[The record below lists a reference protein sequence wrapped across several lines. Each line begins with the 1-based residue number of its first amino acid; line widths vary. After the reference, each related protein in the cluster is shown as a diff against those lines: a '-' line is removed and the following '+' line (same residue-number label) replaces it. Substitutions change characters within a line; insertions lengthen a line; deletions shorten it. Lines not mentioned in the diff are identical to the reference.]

1 MKTHIDISKKYA
13 DKFEFG
19 PESMTKVN
27 ELIAQYPEGKQ
38 KSAILAILH
47 LVQEEI
53 GWLTINAMD
62 YVAGILDIK
71 PIEVYEVATFYTM
84 FHIEP
89 VGNYVLEVCRT
100 GPCMLVGSDQLIQH
114 LENKLAVKVG
124 ETSSDGMFTLK
135 TVECMGACGYGPMFQ
150 CKGKNY
156 ENLTT
161 EKVDELIEQFRNEAK
176 S

>member
-1 MKTHIDISKKYA
+1 MKTHTDTSNKYSE
-13 DKFEFG
+13 KFEFS
-19 PESMTKVN
+19 PESLAKVN
-27 ELIAQYPEGKQ
+27 EFIAQYPDGKQ

-47 LVQEEI
+47 LVQEEN
-53 GWLTINAMD
+53 GWLSIKAMD
-62 YVAGILDIK
+62 QVAAILGIK

-89 VGNYVLEVCRT
+89 VGKYVWEVCRT
-100 GPCMLVGSDQLIQH
+100 GPCMLVGSDKIIEH
-114 LENKLAVKVG
+114 IEKKLDIKVG
-124 ETSSDGMFTLK
+124 ETSVDGLFTLK

-156 ENLTT
+156 EHLTT

-176 S
+176 

>member
-1 MKTHIDISKKYA
+1 MNTHTDISKKYA

-19 PESMTKVN
+19 PESMAKVK
-27 ELIAQYPEGKQ
+27 ELITQYPEGKQ

-53 GWLTINAMD
+53 GWLSINSMD

-100 GPCMLVGSDQLIQH
+100 GPCMLVGSDQIIQH
-114 LENKLAVKVG
+114 IENKLGIKVG

>member
-1 MKTHIDISKKYA
+1 MKTNTDTSNKYSE
-13 DKFEFG
+13 KFQFS
-19 PESMTKVN
+19 PESLAKVN
-27 ELIAQYPEGKQ
+27 EFIAQYPEGKQ

-47 LVQEEI
+47 LVQEEN
-53 GWLTINAMD
+53 GWLSINAMD
-62 YVAGILDIK
+62 QVAAVLGIK

-89 VGNYVLEVCRT
+89 VGKHVWEVCRT
-100 GPCMLVGSDQLIQH
+100 GPCMLVGSDKIIEH
-114 LENKLAVKVG
+114 IEKKLDIKVG
-124 ETSSDGMFTLK
+124 ETSADGLFTLK

-156 ENLTT
+156 EYLTT

-176 S
+176 

>member
-1 MKTHIDISKKYA
+1 MKTHTDTSNKYSE
-13 DKFEFG
+13 KFEFSH
-19 PESMTKVN
+19 ESLAKVN

-47 LVQEEI
+47 IVQEEN
-53 GWLTINAMD
+53 GWLSINAMD
-62 YVAGILDIK
+62 QVAVILGIK

-89 VGNYVLEVCRT
+89 VGKHVWEVCRT
-100 GPCMLVGSDQLIQH
+100 GPCMLVGSDKIIEH
-114 LENKLAVKVG
+114 IEKRLEIKVG
-124 ETSSDGMFTLK
+124 ETSADGLFTLK
-135 TVECMGACGYGPMFQ
+135 TVECLGACGYGPMFQ

-156 ENLTT
+156 EHLTT

-176 S
+176 

>member
-1 MKTHIDISKKYA
+1 MKTHTDTSNKYSE
-13 DKFEFG
+13 KFEFSA
-19 PESMTKVN
+19 ESLAKVN
-27 ELIAQYPEGKQ
+27 EFIAQYPEGKQ

-47 LVQEEI
+47 LVQEEN
-53 GWLTINAMD
+53 GWLSINSMD
-62 YVAGILDIK
+62 QVAAILGIK

-89 VGNYVLEVCRT
+89 VGKHVWEVCRT
-100 GPCMLVGSDQLIQH
+100 GPCMLVGSDKIIEH
-114 LENKLAVKVG
+114 IEKKLDIKVG
-124 ETSSDGMFTLK
+124 ETSADGLFTLK

-156 ENLTT
+156 EHLTT

-176 S
+176 

>member
-1 MKTHIDISKKYA
+1 MFSQEIIDRIQELSKR
-13 DKFEFG
+13 
-19 PESMTKVN
+19 
-27 ELIAQYPEGKQ
+27 YPEGKQ

-47 LVQEEI
+47 LVQEEN
-53 GWLTINAMD
+53 GWLNINAMD
-62 YVAGILDIK
+62 QVAAVLDIK

-89 VGNYVLEVCRT
+89 VGNHVLEVCRT
-100 GPCMLVGSDQLIQH
+100 GPCMLVGSDQIIQH
-114 LENKLAVKVG
+114 IENKLGIKVG

-156 ENLTT
+156 EHLTT

-176 S
+176 

>member
-1 MKTHIDISKKYA
+1 MKTHTDTSNKYSE
-13 DKFEFG
+13 KFEFS
-19 PESMTKVN
+19 PESLAKVN
-27 ELIAQYPEGKQ
+27 EFIAQYPDGKQ

-47 LVQEEI
+47 LVQEEN
-53 GWLTINAMD
+53 GWLSIKAMD
-62 YVAGILDIK
+62 QVAAILGIK

-89 VGNYVLEVCRT
+89 VGKYVWEVCRT
-100 GPCMLVGSDQLIQH
+100 GPCMLVGSDKII
-114 LENKLAVKVG
+114 EYIEKKLDIKVG
-124 ETSSDGMFTLK
+124 ETSADGLFTLK

-156 ENLTT
+156 EHLTT

-176 S
+176 

>member
-1 MKTHIDISKKYA
+1 MKTHTDTSNKYSE
-13 DKFEFG
+13 KFEFS
-19 PESMTKVN
+19 PESLAKVN
-27 ELIAQYPEGKQ
+27 EFIAQYPDGKQ

-47 LVQEEI
+47 LVQEEN
-53 GWLTINAMD
+53 GWLSINAMD
-62 YVAGILDIK
+62 QVAAILGIK

-89 VGNYVLEVCRT
+89 VGKYVWEVCRT
-100 GPCMLVGSDQLIQH
+100 GPCMLVGSDKIIEH
-114 LENKLAVKVG
+114 IEKKLDIKVG
-124 ETSSDGMFTLK
+124 ETSADGLFTLK

-156 ENLTT
+156 EHLTT

-176 S
+176 

>member
-1 MKTHIDISKKYA
+1 MKTHTDTSNKYSE
-13 DKFEFG
+13 KFEFS
-19 PESMTKVN
+19 PESLAKVN
-27 ELIAQYPEGKQ
+27 EFIAQYPEGKQ

-47 LVQEEI
+47 LVQEEN
-53 GWLTINAMD
+53 GWLSINAMD
-62 YVAGILDIK
+62 QVAAVLGIK

-89 VGNYVLEVCRT
+89 VGNHVLEVCRT
-100 GPCMLVGSDQLIQH
+100 GPCMLVGSDQIIQH
-114 LENKLAVKVG
+114 IENKLGIKVG

-156 ENLTT
+156 EHLTT

-176 S
+176 

>member
-1 MKTHIDISKKYA
+1 
-13 DKFEFG
+13 
-19 PESMTKVN
+19 
-27 ELIAQYPEGKQ
+27 
-38 KSAILAILH
+38 
-47 LVQEEI
+47 
-53 GWLTINAMD
+53 MD

-161 EKVDELIEQFRNEAK
+161 EKVDELIEQFRSEAK

>member
-19 PESMTKVN
+19 PESMAKVN

-62 YVAGILDIK
+62 HVAGILDIK

-114 LENKLAVKVG
+114 LENKLGFKVG

-176 S
+176 